1 MKKNIK
7 YIHQSELA
15 RRLGVSPNTINKGTK
30 TGRFKV
36 YIIDGKKMFDY
47 QDCKRV
53 YIETKTRG
61 GTPKKTAVKKLAKK
75 VAKKV
80 NGKKP
85 DVSDVYSSEV
95 LPPGTGAPHDLHDAR
110 LKFEKY
116 KALKEQLN
124 FEVMQKKYI
133 KTEDVTKLLER
144 LAQELKKAILA
155 IPDRV
160 GPIIAGET
168 DPHKVR
174 QIMIVEF
181 KHSLQSITDT
191 NTLEEKLKQ

>member
-1 MKKNIK
+1 MNKNTNRGEFV
-7 YIHQSELA
+7 HQSELA
-15 RRLGVSPNTINKGTK
+15 RRLGVSPNTINKGQK
-30 TGRFKV
+30 TGRFKA
-36 YIIDGKKMFDY
+36 YIKDGKKLFNY
-47 QDCKRV
+47 RDCKRV
-53 YIETKTRG
+53 YLETKTRS
-61 GTPKKTAVKKLAKK
+61 GTPKKTAVKK
-75 VAKKV
+75 V
-80 NGKKP
+80 NGKKAEGL
-85 DVSDVYSSEV
+85 DVS
-95 LPPGTGAPHDLHDAR
+95 LPPESGAPHDLHDAR

-116 KALKEQLN
+116 KSMKEQLN

-133 KTEDVTKLLER
+133 KTEDVSKLLAT
-144 LAQELKKAILA
+144 LAQNIKKSVLS

-181 KHSLQSITDT
+181 KNSLQAIADT